1 MLQFFTKGR
10 KRNQSKEININMLLH
25 YYAVFVAFVVIY
37 KYAIYMKEATLHI
50 FLDFLERCHIDNL
63 YASFGILQEAQ
74 GISHYLVVLTIRLD
88 PHFLTRK

>member
-1 MLQFFTKGR
+1 MLQFIMKGR
-10 KRNQSKEININMLLH
+10 EHNQSKEININMLLH
-25 YYAVFVAFVVIY
+25 YYTVFVAFVVIY
-37 KYAIYMKEATLHI
+37 KHAICMKEDILHI
-50 FLDFLERCHIDNL
+50 FLDFFERCHIDNL